1 MVESGFFFPF
11 TPRLIIRVL
20 GGVADRTTQTADCRQ
35 KLVKVFLWSLAALLF
50 ATALIYFLS
59 GTTAPL
65 GRMTLTKEAL
75 VEAPDRSDGSRILFQ
90 AAKDPS
96 GSRIVGPDRSAN
108 AFRSVSTEVLRE
120 LTRINSWVRQT
131 IRPAQDK
138 LTAQAR
144 RDPNVITITHDVSI
158 HIKHG
163 IVGLPAGKK
172 LALVARRGET
182 VQVRDIN
189 GANYDI
195 PISATDLQ

>member
-1 MVESGFFFPF
+1 M
-11 TPRLIIRVL
+11 
-20 GGVADRTTQTADCRQ
+20 
-35 KLVKVFLWSLAALLF
+35 KVFLWSLAALLF
-50 ATALIYFLS
+50 AAVLIYFLT

-65 GRMTLTKEAL
+65 GRMAVSKEAL
-75 VEAPDRSDGSRILFQ
+75 DRSDGYRTAVQ

-96 GSRIVGPDRSAN
+96 GSRIVVPDRSAN
-108 AFRSVSTEVLRE
+108 AFHSITTEILRG
-120 LTRINSWVRQT
+120 LTSIKSWVRQT
-131 IRPAQDK
+131 IRPAQEK
-138 LTAQAR
+138 PTAPAR

>member
-1 MVESGFFFPF
+1 M
-11 TPRLIIRVL
+11 
-20 GGVADRTTQTADCRQ
+20 
-35 KLVKVFLWSLAALLF
+35 KVFLWSLAALLF
-50 ATALIYFLS
+50 AAVLIYFLT

-65 GRMTLTKEAL
+65 GRMALTKEAL
-75 VEAPDRSDGSRILFQ
+75 AQAPDRSDGYRTVSQ

-96 GSRIVGPDRSAN
+96 GSRIAVLDRSAN
-108 AFRSVSTEVLRE
+108 AFRSVSTEILRE
-120 LTRINSWVRQT
+120 LTSINSWIRQT
-131 IRPAQDK
+131 IRPAQEK
-138 LTAQAR
+138 PTAQTR

-158 HIKHG
+158 HIRHG
-163 IVGLPAGKK
+163 IVGLRAGKK